1 MSIST
6 ADMSLPEDPAKLYPP
21 TIVAPS
27 APLPLWRFLP
37 VFLRNPLRALP
48 VQVYHEPMF
57 VPPAMGGR
65 LAWVTGPALVEEI
78 LLGNHENFP
87 KSPIERR
94 IFKPILGDG
103 ILIAEG
109 ADWRWQRR
117 TVAPVFRHGDL
128 MALVPRMSAAAMQTI
143 ERWRTGKPVGN
154 VRIDHDMTDLTFD
167 VLQATIFDGAT
178 EAEANQLKL
187 HIGAYLEH
195 TSWDIAYEILGWPE
209 WVWHPARR
217 PMLRHAE
224 RLEQT
229 MNGIVARARAAD
241 WRGDGL
247 TARLGRA
254 RDPET
259 GAAMADGQIL
269 NNLLTFAAAGHETT
283 AKALTWCLY
292 LLARAPEWQAQV
304 RQEVMRIA
312 AHEPLRAEHVE
323 QLQITRM
330 VLKEAMRLYPPAP
343 VMGRKARE
351 ATTFGGHRFS
361 AGSMLVIP
369 IFAVHRH
376 RKLWVDADRF
386 DPERFT
392 PERSQSYAR
401 TQFMPFGFGPR
412 TCIGMSFAMIEA
424 VVLLA
429 TLVRDVA
436 FSCDASLAPEPV
448 SRVTLRP
455 KDGMPLAVRVLL
467 R

>member
-1 MSIST
+1 MTSST
-6 ADMSLPEDPAKLYPP
+6 VASSSPAEPAKLYPP
-21 TIVAPS
+21 TIDAPS

-48 VQVYHEPMF
+48 LPVYHEPMF
-57 VPPAMGGR
+57 VSPAMGGR
-65 LAWVTGPALVEEI
+65 LAWVTDPVLVEEI
-78 LLGNHENFP
+78 LLGSHENFP

-109 ADWRWQRR
+109 ASWRWQRR

-128 MALVPRMSAAAMQTI
+128 MALVPQISAAAMQTI
-143 ERWRTGKPVGN
+143 ERWRTAPTHAIR
-154 VRIDHDMTDLTFD
+154 RIDHDMTDLTFD
-167 VLQATIFDGAT
+167 VLQATIFDGAS
-178 EAEANQLKL
+178 EAEASDLKL
-187 HIGAYLEH
+187 NIGAYLEH
-195 TSWDIAYEILGWPE
+195 TSWDIAYEILGMPK

-217 PMLRHAE
+217 PMLRLAG

-229 MNGIVARARAAD
+229 MRGIVVRARAAD
-241 WRGDGL
+241 WPGDGL

-254 RDPET
+254 RDPVT
-259 GAAMADGQIL
+259 GEAMADSQIM

-292 LLARAPEWQAQV
+292 LLARAPEWQAHV
-304 RQEVMRIA
+304 RREVTQIA
-312 AHEPLRAEHVE
+312 AHGPVLAEHVE
-323 QLQITRM
+323 QLAITRM

-343 VMGRKARE
+343 VIGRMTQE
-351 ATTFGGHRFS
+351 AMTLGGHRFP
-361 AGSMLVIP
+361 AGAMLVIP

-386 DPERFT
+386 DPERFS
-392 PERSQSYAR
+392 PERSQHYAR

-412 TCIGMSFAMIEA
+412 TCIGMGFAMIEA

-455 KDGMPLAVRVLL
+455 KGGMPLAVRMVS